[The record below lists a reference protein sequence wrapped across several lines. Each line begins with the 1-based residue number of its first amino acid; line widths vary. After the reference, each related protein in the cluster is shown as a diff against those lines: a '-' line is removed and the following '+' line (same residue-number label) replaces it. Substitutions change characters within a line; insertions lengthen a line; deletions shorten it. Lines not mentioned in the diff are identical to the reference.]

1 MPEDQHR
8 SASSGERSIQSSLE
22 RIRAE
27 YQEMPGLRLTPDQ
40 VARLCGVE
48 RAACEQL
55 LEALVDT
62 RYLERSRDGRY
73 TRPAETRASAGVHFA
88 ERGSPRTRARSA
100 G

>member
-1 MPEDQHR
+1 MAEDR
-8 SASSGERSIQSSLE
+8 PRTTGAGRTIQSGLE

-27 YQEMPGLRLTPDQ
+27 YQEMPGLRLTSDQ

-48 RAACEQL
+48 RSSCEQL

-62 RYLERSRDGRY
+62 RYLERSTDGRY
-73 TRPAETRASAGVHFA
+73 ARPAETRGRSGPLFDEWRRPA
-88 ERGSPRTRARSA
+88 TRARSA

>member
-1 MPEDQHR
+1 MAEDRQR
-8 SASSGERSIQSSLE
+8 AASSGRPLQSGIE

-48 RAACEQL
+48 RSSCEQL

-62 RYLERSRDGRY
+62 RYLERSTDGRY
-73 TRPAETRASAGVHFA
+73 ARPTETRNTRPDVEEWRRPAT
-88 ERGSPRTRARSA
+88 RTRSS

>member
-1 MPEDQHR
+1 MAE
-8 SASSGERSIQSSLE
+8 ERQRTTTAAGTIQSGLE

-27 YQEMPGLRLTPDQ
+27 YQEMPGLRLTSDQ

-48 RAACEQL
+48 RSSCQQL

-62 RYLERSRDGRY
+62 RYLERSSDGRY
-73 TRPAETRASAGVHFA
+73 GRPADT
-88 ERGSPRTRARSA
+88 RGSSGPWFDQWRRPATRARSA

>member
-1 MPEDQHR
+1 MAEDR
-8 SASSGERSIQSSLE
+8 RRATTANGPTIQSGLE

-48 RAACEQL
+48 RSSCEQL

-62 RYLERSRDGRY
+62 RYLERSTDGRY
-73 TRPAETRASAGVHFA
+73 ARPAETRASTGPVFD
-88 ERGSPRTRARSA
+88 EWRKPVTRTRSA

>member
-1 MPEDQHR
+1 MAENAQR
-8 SASSGERSIQSSLE
+8 TTTGGLTIQSSLE

-48 RAACEQL
+48 RSSCEQL

-62 RYLERSRDGRY
+62 RYLERSTDGRY
-73 TRPAETRASAGVHFA
+73 ARPADTRGSAGAAIEQWRRPLV
-88 ERGSPRTRARSA
+88 RARST